1 MLTSFRT
8 SSLSSQP
15 SALSHIPYPA
25 SRIPHP
31 TSSRQTKRR
40 IRNLRYSRPLPTSDK
55 LPKLTWPSITR
66 LLSLALPYKWFLLG
80 AGFLALLSS
89 TANLALPLI
98 AREALDR
105 VLQTKS
111 IHSLDL
117 LAAAV
122 VGLLIL
128 SGAINFSQFFLLA
141 YAGNKIVYDFRNRV
155 FSRLLRLPVAYFDKT
170 RSGDLA
176 SRLSNDA
183 SQVQQTLT
191 SDLSG
196 LFGNLVTMIG
206 GTAVLIHLDWQLT
219 IVVLLLLAVVM
230 SFFIIFG
237 RRLRKMMREMLDAL
251 SDATGTMTEA
261 LANVRLVKAFARE
274 PHEEMR
280 ADEKLGKVM
289 KLGVR
294 TSVWEGAMG
303 TVGFTGFILL
313 LVGVMWYGGRSVL
326 TGSLSAGTLLGFF
339 LAVTVVSGPMGTLA
353 SLYTR
358 LQRAVG
364 AADRLFEIIDEPSED
379 DASRAAPALRD
390 SVSSATPRETPVH
403 PIGNRQKPAVS
414 GANGAIGI
422 GQFPD
427 GPASVSFEDITFR
440 YVAENPV
447 LEDFS
452 LEMPA
457 GRVTALVGASG
468 SGKTTVSA
476 LLYRFYE
483 PTSGLISIAG
493 VPITS
498 IHRESLRDHIG
509 IVPQEPILFNGTI
522 LENIRYG
529 RLDATDEEVFEAA
542 RIANVE
548 EFVLGF
554 ADQYATLVGER
565 GITLSGG
572 QRQRVAIARAVLKNP
587 RILILDEATS
597 SLDTKS
603 EALVREALE
612 RLMQGRTTLVI
623 AHRLTTVQDADQ
635 IIVLDEGRV
644 VERGTHDELMRL
656 GGKYA
661 DLNRAGIEASPVG

>member
-1 MLTSFRT
+1 MRH
-8 SSLSSQP
+8 SQ
-15 SALSHIPYPA
+15 
-25 SRIPHP
+25 
-31 TSSRQTKRR
+31 
-40 IRNLRYSRPLPTSDK
+40 PLPTSDK

-66 LLSLALPYKWFLLG
+66 LLTLAMPYKWYLLS

-105 VLQTKS
+105 VLQTRA

-122 VGLLIL
+122 VGLLVL
-128 SGAINFSQFFLLA
+128 SGAINFSQFYLLA
-141 YAGNKIVYDFRNRV
+141 FAGNKIVYDFRRRV
-155 FSRLLRLPVAYFDKT
+155 FASLLRLPVAYFDKT

-183 SQVQQTLT
+183 SQIQQTLT

-196 LFGNLVTMIG
+196 LFGNLVTLCG
-206 GTAVLIHLDWQLT
+206 GTAVLLYLNWQLT
-219 IVVLLLLAVVM
+219 IVVLLLLTVVM

-237 RRLRKMMREMLDAL
+237 RRLRKMMRDMLDAL

-274 PHEEMR
+274 PHEEER
-280 ADEKLGKVM
+280 AEEKLGKVM
-289 KLGVR
+289 RLGIR
-294 TSVWEGAMG
+294 TSVWEGLMG
-303 TVGFTGFILL
+303 TVGGTGFILL
-313 LVGVMWYGGRSVL
+313 LIGVMWYGGRSVL
-326 TGSLSAGTLLGFF
+326 TGQFSAGSLLGFF

-364 AADRLFEIIDEPSED
+364 AADRLFEIIDEKPEVA
-379 DASRAAPALRD
+379 DANG
-390 SVSSATPRETPVH
+390 SVS
-403 PIGNRQKPAVS
+403 
-414 GANGAIGI
+414 
-422 GQFPD
+422 FPS
-427 GPASVSFEDITFR
+427 GPASVVFRDVAFR
-440 YVAENPV
+440 YVPENAV

-457 GRVTALVGASG
+457 GKVTALVGASG

-483 PTSGLISIAG
+483 PQSGEISVAG
-493 VPITS
+493 VPVLNIQ
-498 IHRESLRDHIG
+498 RDELRDHIG

-529 RLDATDEEVFEAA
+529 RLTATDEEVHGAA

-554 ADQYATLVGER
+554 ADGYQTIVGER

-587 RILILDEATS
+587 KILILDEATS
-597 SLDTKS
+597 ALDTKS

-612 RLMQGRTTLVI
+612 RLMAGRTTLVI
-623 AHRLTTVQDADQ
+623 AHRLTTVKDAAQ
-635 IIVLDEGRV
+635 IAVIDHGRV
-644 VERGTHDELMRL
+644 VERGAHEELL
-656 GGKYA
+656 ALSGKYA
-661 DLNRAGIEASPVG
+661 DLNRAGPESIQLQN

>member
-1 MLTSFRT
+1 MYRGR
-8 SSLSSQP
+8 
-15 SALSHIPYPA
+15 A
-25 SRIPHP
+25 
-31 TSSRQTKRR
+31 
-40 IRNLRYSRPLPTSDK
+40 LPTSDK

-66 LLSLALPYKWFLLG
+66 LLSLALPYKWFLIG
-80 AGFLALLSS
+80 AGVLALLSS
-89 TANLALPLI
+89 SANLALPLI
-98 AREALDR
+98 ARVALDR

-122 VGLLIL
+122 VGLLVL
-128 SGAINFSQFFLLA
+128 SGAINFSQFYLLA
-141 YAGNKIVYDFRNRV
+141 YAGNKIVYDFRRRV
-155 FSRLLRLPVAYFDKT
+155 YGKLLALPVSYFDKT

-196 LFGNLVTMIG
+196 LFGNLVTLIG
-206 GTAVLIHLDWQLT
+206 GTGVLLWLNWQLT
-219 IVVLLLLAVVM
+219 IVVLLLLMVVM

-237 RRLRKMMREMLDAL
+237 RRLRKMMRDMLDAL

-261 LANVRLVKAFARE
+261 LANIRLVKAFARE
-274 PHEEMR
+274 PYEETR
-280 ADEKLGKVM
+280 ADERLGRVM
-289 KLGVR
+289 RLGVR

-303 TVGFTGFILL
+303 TVGFTGFVLL

-326 TGSLSAGTLLGFF
+326 SGSLSAGSLLGFF

-364 AADRLFEIIDEPSED
+364 AADRLFEIIDEKSEGHMGCGVGEVGSETRNHRGTKD
-379 DASRAAPALRD
+379 TQRHGEQ
-390 SVSSATPRETPVH
+390 VSSSEFRAPSSEFP
-403 PIGNRQKPAVS
+403 Q
-414 GANGAIGI
+414 GAS
-422 GQFPD
+422 
-427 GPASVSFEDITFR
+427 SVSFQDISFR
-440 YVAENPV
+440 YVPENAV
-447 LEDFS
+447 LDGFS
-452 LEMPA
+452 LKMPA
-457 GRVTALVGASG
+457 GEVTALVGASG
-468 SGKTTVSA
+468 SGKTTVSS

-483 PTSGLISIAG
+483 PQSGSIAIAG

-498 IHRESLRDHIG
+498 IRRDDLREHIG
-509 IVPQEPILFNGTI
+509 IVPQEAILFNGTI

-529 RLDATDEEVFEAA
+529 RLDATDEEVFIAS

-548 EFVLGF
+548 EFVSSF
-554 ADQYATLVGER
+554 ADGYGTVVGER

-587 RILILDEATS
+587 RILVLDEATS
-597 SLDTKS
+597 ALDTKS

-612 RLMQGRTTLVI
+612 RLMVGRTTLVI
-623 AHRLTTVQDADQ
+623 AHRLTTVQNADQ
-635 IIVLDEGRV
+635 IAVLDHGHI
-644 VERGTHDELMRL
+644 VERGTHEQLMAKD
-656 GGKYA
+656 GKYA
-661 DLNRAGIEASPVG
+661 ELNRVGEVA

>member
-1 MLTSFRT
+1 M
-8 SSLSSQP
+8 
-15 SALSHIPYPA
+15 
-25 SRIPHP
+25 
-31 TSSRQTKRR
+31 
-40 IRNLRYSRPLPTSDK
+40 
-55 LPKLTWPSITR
+55 
-66 LLSLALPYKWFLLG
+66 
-80 AGFLALLSS
+80 ALLSS
-89 TANLALPLI
+89 TENLALPLI
-98 AREALDR
+98 ARTAIDS
-105 VLQTKS
+105 VLKTKS
-111 IHSLDL
+111 IHELDL
-117 LAAAV
+117 MAAAV
-122 VGLLIL
+122 VGLLVL
-128 SGAINFSQFFLLA
+128 SGAINFSQFYLLA
-141 YAGNKIVYDFRNRV
+141 YAGNRIVYDFRRRV
-155 FSRLLRLPVAYFDKT
+155 YARLLELPVAYFDKT

-191 SDLSG
+191 SDISG
-196 LFGNLVTMIG
+196 LFGNLVTLCG
-206 GTAVLIHLDWQLT
+206 GTAVLLYLNWQLT
-219 IVVLLLLAVVM
+219 IVVLFLLMVVM

-237 RRLRKMMREMLDAL
+237 RRLRKMMRDMLDAL

-274 PHEEMR
+274 PHEEAR
-280 ADEKLGKVM
+280 ADEKLAKVM
-289 KLGVR
+289 RLGVR

-326 TGSLSAGTLLGFF
+326 TGQLSTGSLVGFF

-364 AADRLFEIIDEPSED
+364 AADRLFEIVDEKSED
-379 DASRAAPALRD
+379 DCQLPIADFQLDAKEGTRKHRGTEDAQSH
-390 SVSSATPRETPVH
+390 REVVDFP
-403 PIGNRQKPAVS
+403 S
-414 GANGAIGI
+414 G
-422 GQFPD
+422 PS
-427 GPASVSFEDITFR
+427 SVSFADVAFR
-440 YVAENPV
+440 YVPENPV
-447 LEDFS
+447 LFDFT
-452 LEMPA
+452 LELPA
-457 GRVTALVGASG
+457 GKVTALVGASG

-483 PTSGLISIAG
+483 PLSGRISIAG
-493 VPITS
+493 VPVS
-498 IHRESLRDHIG
+498 SMRRESLREHIG

-529 RLDATDEEVFEAA
+529 RLTASDEECYEAA

-548 EFVLGF
+548 EFVSGF
-554 ADQYATLVGER
+554 ADQYSTIVGER

-597 SLDTKS
+597 ALDTKS

-612 RLMQGRTTLVI
+612 RLMVGRTTLVI

-635 IIVLDEGRV
+635 IAVIDDGRV
-644 VERGTHDELMRL
+644 VERGTHEELMRMNA
-656 GGKYA
+656 KYA
-661 DLNRAGIEASPVG
+661 DLNRAGFDASPV